1 MKKLSE
7 IMPEDSNRSASK
19 IVWYGYALDYV
30 LRKKIKKYKRNV
42 KYAKRCILNSEEAS
56 MKLGKLIESRQ
67 PFAAGRIGLF
77 EMAAMRMYEFGIK
90 KKYPLVMNNIY
101 NCAGFFPND
110 IDLGGRFL
118 AIMKESLKEMDI
130 LATFHQLCE
139 NYFINHYTSQKSFVC
154 EDAGVFQICRLEDVW
169 TKSLKGKRVLVVSPF
184 EDSIRHQYQKRE
196 LLFPGKEEI
205 LPEFELLTYRSLMTI
220 GDMKDERF
228 ETWFDALEFMKK
240 EILSMDFDI
249 ALLGCG
255 AYGFP
260 LAAEIKKA
268 GKQAVH
274 MGGILQILFGIM
286 GKRWDGT
293 RNGGEVNIQ
302 KDIAKYYN
310 ENWIYPLE
318 EKPKEASK
326 VEYGPYWS

>member
-1 MKKLSE
+1 MILLKAF
-7 IMPEDSNRSASK
+7 R
-19 IVWYGYALDYV
+19 YCYAMDYI
-30 LRKKIKKYKRNV
+30 LRKKIRIYGKTIKYVKR
-42 KYAKRCILNSEEAS
+42 AILNNEAAS
-56 MKLGKLIESRQ
+56 KELGRLIESGQ
-67 PFAAGRIGLF
+67 AFAAGRIGLS
-77 EMAAMRMYEFGIK
+77 ELAVMRMYEFGIK
-90 KKYPLVMNNIY
+90 KKYSLVIDQIY
-101 NCAGFFPND
+101 NWSGFFPND
-110 IDLGGRFL
+110 INLGSEFL
-118 AIMKESLKEMDI
+118 SLMKSSLREMDI
-130 LATFHQLCE
+130 IAPFHQFAE
-139 NYFINHYTSQKSFVC
+139 NYFINRYTEKNILVS
-154 EDAGVFQICRLEDVW
+154 ENAGIFEICQLDDVW
-169 TKSLKGKRVLVVSPF
+169 TKSLKGKKVLVVSPF
-184 EDSIRHQYQKRE
+184 EETVKIQYKKRE
-196 LLFPGKEEI
+196 LLFPGKEI
-205 LPEFELLTYRSLMTI
+205 LPEFELKTYQSLMTV
-220 GDMKDERF
+220 GDLKDDRF

-240 EILSMDFDI
+240 EILNIDFDI

-293 RNGGEVNIQ
+293 RNGGKVNIR

-310 ENWIYPLE
+310 ENWTYPLE

>member
-1 MKKLSE
+1 MKV
-7 IMPEDSNRSASK
+7 SK
-19 IVWYGYALDYV
+19 IYRYIYAADFV
-30 LRKKIKKYKRNV
+30 LRKKSARYKKHV
-42 KYAKRCILNSEEAS
+42 KYAKRHILNVEAVS
-56 MKLGKLIESRQ
+56 RELGGLIQSKK
-67 PFAAGRIGLF
+67 PFAAGRIGMF
-77 EMAAMRMYEFGIK
+77 EMAAMRMFEFGVK
-90 KKYPLVMNNIY
+90 KQYPLVMDNIY

-110 IDLGGRFL
+110 IMLGERFL
-118 AIMKESLKEMDI
+118 SVMKASLNEMDI
-130 LATFHQLCE
+130 LAPFYQFCE
-139 NYFINHYTSQKSFVC
+139 NYFINHYTDKEIIIS
-154 EDAGVFQICRLEDVW
+154 ENAGIFQICQLEDVW
-169 TKSLKGKRVLVVSPF
+169 TKNLKGKKVLVVSPF

-260 LAAEIKKA
+260 LAAELKKA
-268 GKQAVH
+268 GRQAVH

-293 RNGGEVNIQ
+293 RNGTEVNIQ

-318 EKPKEASK
+318 GKPKEASK

>member
-1 MKKLSE
+1 M
-7 IMPEDSNRSASK
+7 
-19 IVWYGYALDYV
+19 IVLKAVRYCYAIDYT
-30 LRKKIKKYKRNV
+30 LRKKSNFYSKKIKYV
-42 KYAKRCILNSEEAS
+42 KRCMLDNEAA
-56 MKLGKLIESRQ
+56 GKELSRLIESGQ

-77 EMAAMRMYEFGIK
+77 EMAAMRMYEFGIQ
-90 KKYPLVMNNIY
+90 KKYPLVMDNIY

-110 IDLGGRFL
+110 INLGPQFL
-118 AIMKESLKEMDI
+118 QVMKDSLKEMDI
-130 LATFHQLCE
+130 LAPFYQFCE
-139 NYFINHYTSQKSFVC
+139 NYFINRYSSKEIIISKSEGLF
-154 EDAGVFQICRLEDVW
+154 EICQLEDVW
-169 TKSLKGKRVLVVSPF
+169 TKSLRGKKVLVISPF
-184 EDSIRHQYQKRE
+184 VDTIKAQYEKRE
-196 LLFPGKEEI
+196 LLFPGKEI
-205 LPEFELLTYRSLMTI
+205 LPELELKTYRSLMTV
-220 GDMKDERF
+220 GDLRDDRF
-228 ETWFDALEFMKK
+228 ATWFEALEYMKK

-293 RNGGEVNIQ
+293 RNGGKVNIR

-310 ENWIYPLE
+310 EHWTYPLE

>member
-1 MKKLSE
+1 MKA
-7 IMPEDSNRSASK
+7 RK
-19 IVWYGYALDYV
+19 IYRYIYAADFI
-30 LRKKIKKYKRNV
+30 LRKKSGRYRNKV
-42 KYAKRCILNSEEAS
+42 KYARRRILNVEDAS
-56 MKLGKLIESRQ
+56 NELSRLIESKK

-90 KKYPLVMNNIY
+90 NKYSLVMDNIY

-110 IDLGGRFL
+110 INLGEQFL
-118 AIMKESLKEMDI
+118 SIMKVSLGSMDM
-130 LATFHQLCE
+130 LAPFYQFCE
-139 NYFINHYTSQKSFVC
+139 NYFINHYTDKEIIIS
-154 EDAGVFQICRLEDVW
+154 ENANIFQICLLEEVW
-169 TKSLKGKRVLVVSPF
+169 TKSLKGKKVLVVSPF

-260 LAAEIKKA
+260 LAAELKKA
-268 GKQAVH
+268 GRQAVH

>member
-1 MKKLSE
+1 M
-7 IMPEDSNRSASK
+7 
-19 IVWYGYALDYV
+19 IVLKAVRCSYAIDYL
-30 LRKKIKKYKRNV
+30 LRRKSSFYKKKIKYVKRRMLDN
-42 KYAKRCILNSEEAS
+42 EAAS
-56 MKLGKLIESRQ
+56 KELEDLIKSDK
-67 PFAAGRIGLF
+67 PFAAGRIGLS
-77 EMAAMRMYEFGIK
+77 ELAVMRMYEFKIK
-90 KKYPLVMNNIY
+90 NKYDLVIDQIY
-101 NCAGFFPND
+101 NWSGFFPND
-110 IDLGGRFL
+110 INLGPEFL
-118 AIMKESLKEMDI
+118 SLMTESLKEMDI
-130 LATFHQLCE
+130 LAPFYQFCE
-139 NYFINHYTSQKSFVC
+139 NYFINQYTNKNIIISESDGLF
-154 EDAGVFQICRLEDVW
+154 EICRLEDVW
-169 TKSLKGKRVLVVSPF
+169 TKGLKGKKVLIVSPF
-184 EDSIRHQYQKRE
+184 EDTIKSQYEKRE
-196 LLFPGKEEI
+196 LLFPGKEI

-220 GDMKDERF
+220 GDMKDDRF
-228 ETWFDALEFMKK
+228 DTWFEALEYMKK

-293 RNGGEVNIQ
+293 RTGDTINIR

-310 ENWIYPLE
+310 ENWTYPLE

>member
-1 MKKLSE
+1 MLDNEAASKKLS
-7 IMPEDSNRSASK
+7 R
-19 IVWYGYALDYV
+19 
-30 LRKKIKKYKRNV
+30 
-42 KYAKRCILNSEEAS
+42 
-56 MKLGKLIESRQ
+56 LIEAGQ

-77 EMAAMRMYEFGIK
+77 EMAAMRMYEFEIK
-90 KKYPLVMNNIY
+90 KKYPLIMDNIY

-110 IDLGGRFL
+110 INLGPKFL
-118 AIMKESLKEMDI
+118 QVMKDSLKEMDI
-130 LATFHQLCE
+130 LAPFYQFCE
-139 NYFINHYTSQKSFVC
+139 NYFINCYSSKDIIISKSEGLF
-154 EDAGVFQICRLEDVW
+154 EICQLEDVW
-169 TKSLKGKRVLVVSPF
+169 TKSLKGKKVLVISPF
-184 EDSIRHQYQKRE
+184 VDTIKAQYEKRE
-196 LLFPGKEEI
+196 LLFPGKEI
-205 LPEFELLTYRSLMTI
+205 LPEFELKTYRSLMTV
-220 GDMKDERF
+220 GDLKDDRF
-228 ETWFDALEFMKK
+228 ETWFEALEFMKK
-240 EILSMDFDI
+240 EILSIDFDI

-293 RNGGEVNIQ
+293 RTGGEINIR

-310 ENWIYPLE
+310 EHWTYPLE

-326 VEYGPYWS
+326 VEYGPYWA